1 MYLTMALILPPAPL
15 PLDAP
20 ATEFSAGRA
29 MQDLEVI
36 ARQPHP
42 MGANPAHAAV
52 RDTLAGEI
60 RKLDLEPQVQDTF
73 GAQIFASGY
82 IIGGAVENILVRL
95 PGSDPEGAILLLA
108 HYDSTPG
115 GPGAADNGSG
125 VVTILELLRALQA
138 GPQLRQDVIFLFADG
153 EEPGTIGAR
162 AFIEQHPWVED
173 VICVINLD
181 TITHAPPTLLRTS
194 GGDGAWIQAWSRS
207 GATRSAFLSLPYH
220 LFGRSLTDLSP
231 FENAG
236 VPGADFAATG
246 AFTELHTSEDRIEVV
261 SPASLQQTGEQLL
274 ALVRYLGDQDR
285 LEFNAPDQTFFP
297 ALGQLIHYPAG
308 WALPLAVVAGLCFL
322 GTLIYGFRKRNLTWL
337 GLGLSLVA
345 FLIYVAA
352 SLGITFLI
360 WQGIQALHPDYQ
372 YSTVRPHLSGDALYL
387 VGFGFLAL
395 AVATGMIV
403 VARKKVSSFDLAA
416 GALVIWLPG
425 AIAAAVY
432 VPATSYLGSW
442 VLLFNSLALLLALVV
457 QTKKSA
463 WLWAGLG
470 FMASA
475 ILVTFLWL
483 PLVYL
488 SFLGSGFPMWW
499 IMIAEATLWL
509 GALLPAW
516 DWITSPL
523 RWPLPTAALL
533 VALGFLLAGHFLVG
547 KDSPPP
553 MVNSLGYWL
562 DADAQEARWVA
573 FIGGTRTDARTTA
586 RYEVAFPE
594 QMDQRQSGLLV
605 NPIRQPYTDLFP
617 SAPPFSVLTSVA
629 PGLAL
634 DGPRLEVLSDEWV
647 DYRRLVNIRFTT
659 SLHDRLYIVLP
670 TSSLVAIT
678 LPRMDRTG
686 LAENSEWWLRFD
698 GMPPEG
704 LEIKF
709 EFSVS
714 GTLQFLLVEEKT
726 GVPSFPGLDTQPLPG
741 TMSSPGEFLQ
751 GVPTDFTA
759 IYRRVEILE
768 FGAE

>member
-1 MYLTMALILPPAPL
+1 M
-15 PLDAP
+15 
-20 ATEFSAGRA
+20 EFSAGRA

-36 ARQPHP
+36 ARQPRP
-42 MGANPAHAAV
+42 MGDNPAHTAAREYLV
-52 RDTLAGEI
+52 SEI
-60 RKLDLEPQVQDTF
+60 RKLGLEPQVQDTF
-73 GAQIFASGY
+73 GAQVFASGY
-82 IIGGAVENILVRL
+82 ILGGAVENVLARL
-95 PGSDPEGAILLLA
+95 PGSNPEGAILLLA

-115 GPGAADNGSG
+115 GPGAADNGAG

-138 GPQLRQDVIFLFADG
+138 RPQLRQDVIVLFVDG
-153 EEPGTIGAR
+153 EEPGTIGSR
-162 AFIEQHPWVED
+162 AFIDQHAWIED
-173 VICVINLD
+173 VSCVINLD
-181 TITHAPPTLLRTS
+181 TITHAPPTLLHTS

-220 LFGRSLTDLSP
+220 LFGGSLTDLSP

-236 VPGADFAATG
+236 IPGADFAATG
-246 AFTELHTSEDRIEVV
+246 QFTELHTAADRIEVV
-261 SPASLQQTGEQLL
+261 SPATVQQTGEQLL
-274 ALVRYLGDQDR
+274 ALVRYLGDQAALD
-285 LEFNAPDQTFFP
+285 FDVPDQTFFP
-297 ALGQLIHYPAG
+297 AFGQLIHYPVG
-308 WALPLAVVAGLCFL
+308 WALPLSILAGICFL
-322 GTLIYGFRKRNLTWL
+322 GMLAYGLRKKKLTWL
-337 GLGLSLVA
+337 GLGLSLTA

-352 SLGITFLI
+352 SLGMTYLI

-372 YSTVRPHLSGDALYL
+372 YSTVRQHLSGDGLYL

-395 AVATGMIV
+395 TAATGMTLVI
-403 VARKKVSSFDLAA
+403 RKKVSSFDLAA

-425 AIAAAVY
+425 AIAAAIY

-442 VLLFNSLALLLALVV
+442 VLLLNSLALLLALVV
-457 QTKKSA
+457 HPKKSA
-463 WLWAGLG
+463 GLWAGLG
-470 FMASA
+470 FLASA

-483 PLVYL
+483 PLVYI

-523 RWPLPTAALL
+523 RWPLPTAAVL

-553 MVNSLGYWL
+553 MVNSMGYWL
-562 DADAQEARWVA
+562 DADIQEARWVA

-594 QMDQRQSGLLV
+594 QIDQRQSGLLV
-605 NPIRQPYTDLFP
+605 DPIRQPYTDLFP
-617 SAPPFSVLTSVA
+617 AAPPFSVLTSAA

-634 DGPRLEVLSDEWV
+634 DGPGLEVVSDEWV
-647 DYRRLVNIRFTT
+647 DYHRLVNIRFTT

-678 LPRMDRTG
+678 LPPMDRTE
-686 LAENSEWWLRFD
+686 LVENSEWWLRFD
-698 GMPPEG
+698 GMPVEG
-704 LEIKF
+704 MEIKF

-714 GTLQFLLVEEKT
+714 GPIQFLLVEEKT

-741 TMSSPGEFLQ
+741 TMGSPGEFLQ

-759 IYRRVEILE
+759 IYRQVEIQE
-768 FGAE
+768 FGVK